1 MKETLKIRSDM
12 MDYFGYASPAQ
23 LLRETC
29 NSVAKE
35 GELEGVDFR
44 RLMPAIGATRMMG
57 QVVLEFFAPAMMG
70 MEVEVQTLPHEEF
83 GVASVYRSSISH
95 NGVELMR
102 ASTKILTVYFQERKV
117 VPAEALAPFWKI
129 PASPCGEPIEFI
141 QLPKDLELAETY
153 VVRYR
158 DCDANRHMTA
168 FRYVELVCEL
178 VGYWGEHMHQ
188 IRRMQVD
195 YRSECLPG
203 DTLQLYHGVRDGVHY
218 VTGIHRNGRQS
229 FAASVEL
236 EPEETVRLK
245 DQESLQMK

>member
-1 MKETLKIRSDM
+1 MKETLKIRGDM

-83 GVASVYRSSISH
+83 GVASVYRSSICH
-95 NGVELMR
+95 KGVELMR
-102 ASTKILTVYFQERKV
+102 ASTKILTVYFQARKV
-117 VPAEALAPFWKI
+117 VPVEELAPFWEI
-129 PASPCGEPIEFI
+129 PAAPCGEPIDFI
-141 QLPKDLELAETY
+141 RVPEGLEPAETY
-153 VVRYR
+153 AVRYR
-158 DCDANRHMTA
+158 DCDANGHMTA
-168 FRYVELVCEL
+168 FRYVDLVCEL

-188 IRRMQVD
+188 IRRMQID

-203 DTLQLYHGVRDGVHY
+203 ETLQLYHGVREGVHY
-218 VTGIHRNGRQS
+218 VTGVHENGRQS

-236 EPEETVRLK
+236 DPRETIRLK
-245 DQESLQMK
+245 DRETLQMK